1 MHSGV
6 VSLPFGVAASGRD
19 VLLRSRASVDADV
32 RPGASTLS
40 DEQRRAVDL
49 AASRC
54 DGAIVARAGSGKTYT
69 LRAVAQRTA
78 PRPTV
83 LLAFNRAI
91 AAEARA
97 SFPAHV
103 TSTTLHALAFRSVI
117 APDARMRAKL
127 AAGAGGRTRAAW
139 VELAG
144 LDPRD
149 PGMSGHVDALRMLL
163 SRFAAS
169 ADDAPH
175 DGHLPV
181 ALRTRLVATLG
192 RERAAER
199 TRWLVRRVQRAWE
212 RIADPDDPAALDH
225 DAYLKLFDLR
235 GTRIAAELLLVD
247 EAQDLAPVMLSVL
260 GRQDAARLL
269 VGDPAQRI
277 YGWRG
282 AVDAMAASGYPE
294 VRLTRSFRFGPEI
307 AEVALR
313 VLHVLA
319 PGARLVGAGQAGEV
333 SLESIARDV
342 RRAVLCR
349 TNLGVIEAT
358 LAFADEGVH
367 VVGGLE
373 GTVASLREAHALW
386 SRRRGDLG
394 GLRGRGHDGRGH
406 GGRGHGGRRAR
417 PDREGTPLHGG
428 RPDATTSTGFASW
441 EELIEA
447 AEMQGGA
454 LRTLGRL
461 VEAHGDDVPRL
472 CRSLLN
478 ASRPTERDARVV
490 LSTVHRA
497 KGREWDHVE
506 LWSDFPRVAVD
517 AGALARAPDPEAARA
532 ELNLLYV
539 AVTRAR
545 RTLSLARVNDDLRE
559 LLTSADDRDRGAA
572 RPA

>member
-1 MHSGV
+1 VHSGV

-394 GLRGRGHDGRGH
+394 GLRGRGH
-406 GGRGHGGRRAR
+406 
-417 PDREGTPLHGG
+417 GG

>member
-103 TSTTLHALAFRSVI
+103 RSTTLHALAFRSVV

-127 AAGAGGRTRAAW
+127 AAGASGRTRATW
-139 VELAG
+139 VELAR

-212 RIADPDDPAALDH
+212 RMADPDDPAALDH
-225 DAYLKLFDLR
+225 DAYLKLFHLR
-235 GTRIAAELLLVD
+235 GARIAAELLLVD

-319 PGARLVGAGQAGEV
+319 PGSRLVGAGRAGEV
-333 SLESIARDV
+333 SLDPIGRDV

-367 VVGGLE
+367 VVGGLD
-373 GTVASLREAHALW
+373 GTVASLRDAHALW
-386 SRRRGDLG
+386 SRARGGRG
-394 GLRGRGHDGRGH
+394 GLRGRGH
-406 GGRGHGGRRAR
+406 GGRGHRGRGAR
-417 PDREGTPLHGG
+417 PAREDTPLNGG
-428 RPDATTSTGFASW
+428 RPDATTWGGFASW
-441 EELIEA
+441 DELTEA
-447 AEMQGGA
+447 AEVQGGA

-461 VEAHGDDVPRL
+461 VETHGDDVPRL
-472 CRSLLN
+472 CRSLLD
-478 ASRPTERDARVV
+478 ASRPSERDARVV
-490 LSTVHRA
+490 VSTVHRA

-506 LWSDFPRVAVD
+506 LWSDLPRVAVD

-545 RTLSLARVNDDLRE
+545 RTLSLARASDDLRE
-559 LLTSADDRDRGAA
+559 LLTSADERDGGTA